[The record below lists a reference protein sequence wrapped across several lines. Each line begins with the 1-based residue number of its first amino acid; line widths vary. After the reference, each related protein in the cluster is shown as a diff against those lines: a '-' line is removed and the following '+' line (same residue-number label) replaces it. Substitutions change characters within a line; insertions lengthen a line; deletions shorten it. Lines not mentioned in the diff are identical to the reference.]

1 MADVA
6 LVRDAHHQRSRART
20 CRRHVQTDAIKRATT
35 GAATTTKNHSH
46 APEGFR
52 RQLGKS
58 DQADRALARYAAA
71 YADQN
76 ERDYDAMLQAVSSG
90 RLVAITGL

>member
-76 ERDYDAMLQAVSSG
+76 DRDYKVLRESVASG
-90 RLVAITGL
+90 CLTARYDF